1 MKFSEVYTTANPDL
15 YSDSNYQ
22 DMIKSGEEYNGGNG
36 YVKEWD
42 LGETAEI
49 IPRSNGGDST
59 KYKCDY
65 HYTNITT
72 GLRTLL
78 LGGGAYYG
86 GLAGLGFFYSSYGVG
101 YSYANVGFRTSCIA

>member
-65 HYTNITT
+65 HYTSIAT

-78 LGGGAYYG
+78 LGGSAPYG
-86 GLAGLGFFYSSYGVG
+86 GDAGLGYFNSGNGVG
-101 YSYANVGFRTSCIA
+101 DSSAIVGFRTSCIA